1 LRFVPFRDA
10 ESGGHRQ
17 QCELRQIAIAENR
30 ALAQAMLKVKGV
42 NAAKPGTTVRL
53 PRSRR

>member
-1 LRFVPFRDA
+1 LRFVSFRDA

-17 QCELRQIAIAENR
+17 QCELRQIAIAENH